1 MAHKERSGWM
11 PEEKKQGI
19 LTSTGPDN
27 LGNSLLRAAVVN
39 RTAEVVMNANPLS
52 KADPEQ
58 KPINTKNLDWA
69 FREFMKIQEDMIARG

>member
-52 KADPEQ
+52 KADPE
-58 KPINTKNLDWA
+58 
-69 FREFMKIQEDMIARG
+69 